1 MTKNVRYALIILV
14 LVLGWLFSGL
24 IINSDD
30 TDESLSESDQPENLI
45 RVQVSDIAEETY
57 SPSLNISARTEA
69 FRIVEIKAE
78 TSGQIEATPIAEGEF
93 VKAGVEL
100 ARLRIDDRS
109 FRVQE
114 AQAGLDQATLDY
126 EGALKLLAK
135 ELVSE
140 IQVAR
145 VKASVD
151 AAKANL
157 EFRKVELS
165 RTLLR
170 APFDAVLNERKLEVG
185 SYLQPGQTFA
195 ELLQLDPIKAV
206 ALVSGDE
213 VLDLER
219 GAPVELQLSN
229 GDVLLGELRYVS
241 AKADVATR
249 AFRVEAFF
257 ENPDNKVSADL
268 TGNLIVPRAQAK
280 AHRIP
285 ASIVSLNSAGDLQV
299 KWVDQDDVVR
309 ASEIVILHDDR
320 SSLWVS
326 GLPEK
331 VRIIVV
337 GQEYVSIEEK
347 VAPIP
352 RSIESSE

>member
-1 MTKNVRYALIILV
+1 MTKNLRYALIILV
-14 LVLGWLFSGL
+14 LVLVWLFSGL
-24 IINSDD
+24 IINSDG
-30 TDESLSESDQPENLI
+30 TDENLSKSDQAIKLI
-45 RVQVSDIAEETY
+45 RVQVSDIVEE
-57 SPSLNISARTEA
+57 SFVPRLNISARTEA
-69 FRIVEIKAE
+69 FRVVEIKAE
-78 TSGQIEATPIAEGEF
+78 TSGQIEVIPIAEGEF
-93 VKAGVEL
+93 VKAGDEL

-126 EGALKLLAK
+126 QGTITLFEK

-145 VKASVD
+145 AKASVD

-157 EFRKVELS
+157 EFRNVELS
-165 RTLLR
+165 RTRLL

-213 VLDLER
+213 VLDLEK
-219 GAPVELQLSN
+219 GALVELELSN
-229 GDVLLGELRYVS
+229 GDALLGELRYVS
-241 AKADVATR
+241 AKADTATR
-249 AFRVEAFF
+249 AFRIEAFF
-257 ENPDNKVSADL
+257 ENPDNKIFADL
-268 TGNLIVPRAQAK
+268 TGNLMVPRAPTK

-285 ASIVSLNSAGDLQV
+285 ASIISLNSAGNLQV
-299 KWVDQDDVVR
+299 KWVDEGDVVR
-309 ASEIVILHDDR
+309 ASEVTILHDDR

-326 GLPEK
+326 GLPET
-331 VRIIVV
+331 VRIIDV
-337 GQEYVSIEEK
+337 GQEYVTVEEK
-347 VAPIP
+347 VDPIVG
-352 RSIESSE
+352 SKDNSG

>member
-30 TDESLSESDQPENLI
+30 TDENLSDSARAVDLI
-45 RVQVSDIAEETY
+45 RVEVRDIAEETFI
-57 SPSLNISARTEA
+57 PSLNISARTEA

-93 VKAGVEL
+93 VKAGTEL
-100 ARLRIDDRS
+100 ARLRTDDRK

-126 EGALKLLAK
+126 QGAIKLLAK

-145 VKASVD
+145 AKASVD

-157 EFRKVELS
+157 EFRKIELS
-165 RTLLR
+165 RTQLR
-170 APFDAVLNERKLEVG
+170 APFDAVLNDRKLEVG
-185 SYLQPGQTFA
+185 SYLQPGQAFA

-213 VLDLER
+213 VLDLEK
-219 GAPVELQLSN
+219 GASVQLELSN

-241 AKADVATR
+241 VKADTATR
-249 AFRVEAFF
+249 AFRIEAFF
-257 ENPDNKVSADL
+257 ENANNKISADL

-299 KWVDQDDVVR
+299 KWVDEGDIVR
-309 ASEIVILHDDR
+309 ASEIIILHDDR

-326 GLPEK
+326 GLPEL

-337 GQEYVSIEEK
+337 GQEYVSVEEQ
-347 VAPIP
+347 VAPILG
-352 RSIESSE
+352 STESSE